1 MLFLSNKDNFKKNI
15 QGSYEGQKIN
25 DLEKKGS
32 DAKRRLS
39 HITFCFDTI

>member
-1 MLFLSNKDNFKKNI
+1 MLLLSNKDNFIKNI

-32 DAKRRLS
+32 DAKKA
-39 HITFCFDTI
+39 